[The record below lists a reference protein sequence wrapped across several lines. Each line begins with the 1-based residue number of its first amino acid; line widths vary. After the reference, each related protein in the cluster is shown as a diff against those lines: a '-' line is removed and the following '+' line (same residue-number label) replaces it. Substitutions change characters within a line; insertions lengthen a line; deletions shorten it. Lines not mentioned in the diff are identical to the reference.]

1 MNESYLG
8 TQLISSVSSNIGYC
22 TSDNTAI
29 NSIYYVDDSAVV
41 STARLPQGNITC
53 VQSSTIDIQLK
64 ASHELKPLKFLP
76 L

>member
-8 TQLISSVSSNIGYC
+8 TQLISSVSSNLMYYP
-22 TSDNTAI
+22 SDNAAI
-29 NSIYYVDDSAVV
+29 NSIYYADDSAVV